1 MIKNCKQIQMIC
13 ADYGMCGQIRINW
26 PAEVLKNGTNLQIH
40 NSRNFIPSL
49 PSDGVIIQRCLDKKF
64 NAIVKPVKYKKVAD
78 FDDMLFSLYGEKL
91 PSYNNVK
98 IDLEAYTDGMK
109 DLCTF
114 IDEITVSTE
123 FLKQAIIDNYNF
135 DRVRVIPNMLPRYI
149 FHFDRKPHKEK
160 DIVKPTILYA
170 GGKQHYNNLTKQNG
184 DFSPELIKCL
194 HNIVDKANL
203 VFLGGLPY
211 FMEDVKDK
219 LTVLPYTNLLQYPL
233 TLNSIGADFII
244 SPLKENVFNKCKS
257 NLKYLESCAVGA
269 VCIGSSFE
277 FSPYSMLDD
286 MAKIS
291 WTMTAKQLEY
301 NIFELCKKDN
311 YNRILDK
318 QYNYIN
324 ENWLENNIGKYLDIF
339 TDKIVGI

>member
-1 MIKNCKQIQMIC
+1 MIKNCKQIQLIN
-13 ADYGMCGQIRINW
+13 ADYGMCGQIRVNW
-26 PAEVLKNGTNLQIH
+26 PAEVLKNGSNLQIH
-40 NSRNFIPSL
+40 NSRNYIPSL
-49 PSDGVIIQRCLDKKF
+49 PSEGVIIQRCLDKKF
-64 NAIVKPVKYKKVAD
+64 NAIVKQAPYKKVAD

-98 IDLEAYTDGMK
+98 IDLDAYTDGMK

-123 FLKQAIIDNYNF
+123 YLKQAILDNYNF

-160 DIVKPTILYA
+160 DIEKPTILYA
-170 GGKQHYNNLTKQNG
+170 GGAQHYNNLTKQNG
-184 DFSPELIKCL
+184 DFSTELIKCL

-203 VFLGGLPY
+203 IFLGGLPY

-244 SPLKENVFNKCKS
+244 APLKENVFNKCKS

-269 VCIGSSFE
+269 ICIGSSFE
-277 FSPYSMLDD
+277 FSPYSMIDD
-286 MAKIS
+286 MAKIN

-324 ENWLENNIGKYLDIF
+324 ENWLENNIDKYLEIF